1 MLYKNALLFAVMTI
15 YACYGG
21 GNLYCQIVLD
31 SMIEK
36 VVSAHESH
44 LAKIDSLK
52 ASVLMVCEYHQ
63 ANQEHRFTNISGV
76 YYYTPEV
83 SRTSIVQDGMIVDE
97 YIRSDAVYRFEK
109 SKDGKLKASKGKQI
123 SISHCDGTR
132 ASLLRLQIPNSSRY
146 AFLREFLLSSVD
158 NPSCKQFAED
168 GSKKYRINCNYKA
181 ISGDDYQWDVS
192 IVINPTK
199 NFLIEQFTSVGKKN
213 GSTVTVSTQVTEF
226 STLTNSVFYPHV
238 TISKVSSEENGL
250 STTIKWKIDKTV
262 VNQPIDKTL
271 FSMPFA
277 STITLFDNDKRMSY
291 KVDGQGNQVSV
302 GKELKTAMPA
312 PPIKALDTP
321 LIRGSASERQDNTN
335 YLQWGFIVC
344 TIVLSITALY
354 MIVMRNRVSQE

>member
-1 MLYKNALLFAVMTI
+1 MLHNNAVVFAVMTI
-15 YACYGG
+15 YACYGS

-44 LAKIDSLK
+44 LARIDSLK

-83 SRTSIVQDGMIVDE
+83 SRTSIAQDGIVVDE
-97 YIRSDAVYRFEK
+97 YVRSDAVYRFEK

-123 SISHCDGTR
+123 SISHCDATR
-132 ASLLRLQIPNSSRY
+132 GGLLRLQIPNSSRY
-146 AFLREFLLSSVD
+146 TFLREFLLSSVD
-158 NPSCKQFAED
+158 NPSCKQFTEN
-168 GSKKYRINCNYKA
+168 GSNKYRISCNFKA
-181 ISGDDYQWDVS
+181 ILGDDYQWDVS
-192 IVINPTK
+192 IVLNPTR
-199 NFLIEQFTSVGKKN
+199 NYLIDQFTSVGKKN

-226 STLTNSVFYPHV
+226 STLINSILYPHV
-238 TISKVSSEENGL
+238 TISKVSSKENGL

-262 VNQPIDKTL
+262 VNQPIDKKL

-291 KVDGQGNQVSV
+291 KVDGQGNQVSA
-302 GKELKTAMPA
+302 GKELKTAISA
-312 PPIKALDTP
+312 PPIKSLDTP
-321 LIRGSASERQDNTN
+321 LIRGTASERQDNTN

-344 TIVLSITALY
+344 AILLSITALY
-354 MIVMRNRVSQE
+354 MIGMRIRVCHA